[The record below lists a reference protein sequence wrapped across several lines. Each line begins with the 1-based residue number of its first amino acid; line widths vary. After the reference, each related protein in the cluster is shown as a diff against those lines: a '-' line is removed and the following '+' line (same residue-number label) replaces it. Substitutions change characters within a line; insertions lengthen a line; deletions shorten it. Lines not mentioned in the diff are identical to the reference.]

1 MSSNKL
7 RTMSSNL
14 FSISKKIHGQPE
26 GQDCLHTSKL
36 VIKSYKRRN
45 LAYRFSI
52 SLALST
58 HDAVENAIYESI
70 KHRKSKMFL
79 PQTSEM
85 TQVNFRSTTLLQQL
99 VLA

>member
-1 MSSNKL
+1 
-7 RTMSSNL
+7 MSSNL

-26 GQDCLHTSKL
+26 GQDFCLHTSKL

-45 LAYRFSI
+45 LAFRFSI

-58 HDAVENAIYESI
+58 HDAVENALYESI
-70 KHRKSKMFL
+70 KQRKSKMFL
-79 PQTSEM
+79 PQPSEM

>member
-1 MSSNKL
+1 
-7 RTMSSNL
+7 MSSNL
-14 FSISKKIHGQPE
+14 FSISKKIHGQPK

-45 LAYRFSI
+45 IAFRFSI

-85 TQVNFRSTTLLQQL
+85 THYYTATT
-99 VLA
+99 VGSCIRNDKFIVHTRH